1 MSTITA
7 IRPDPR
13 RPWRVRL
20 EVDGQPFCTL
30 AAVKAEAH
38 GMCPGREVDGGIE
51 TLLNEAADTDAAL
64 RALLRALERRSFAR
78 RDLERR
84 LQQRGHA
91 PAAIA
96 GAMER
101 ADELG
106 LLDDAAYAQHFVA
119 TRAARGRGPAR
130 LIRDLMRSGLS
141 RPLIDAAIAA
151 QWPEGSD
158 PDQSVTGLV
167 RRRAEQLRTLPKPV
181 RRRRILAYLARRG
194 YSGHSVRQA
203 VDQLIG

>member
-1 MSTITA
+1 MKVITA

-13 RPWRVRL
+13 RPGRVRL
-20 EVDGQPFCTL
+20 EVNGQPFCTL
-30 AAVKAEAH
+30 EAAQAEAH
-38 GMCPGREVDGGIE
+38 GMRPGREVDGGLE
-51 TLLNEAADTDAAL
+51 PLLDAAADTDAAL
-64 RALLRALERRSFAR
+64 RALLRALERRSYAR

-84 LQQRGHA
+84 LRQRGHA

-96 GAMER
+96 GALTR

-130 LIRDLMRSGLS
+130 LIRDLLRSGVA
-141 RPLIDAAIAA
+141 RPIVDAAIAA
-151 QWPEGSD
+151 QWPDGSD
-158 PDQSVTGLV
+158 PDQSVAGLV
-167 RRRAEQLRTLPKPV
+167 RRRAELLRSLPRPV
-181 RRRRILAYLARRG
+181 RKRRILAFLARRG

-203 VDQLIG
+203 VDRLIG